1 MEERCL
7 IYEGSESYG
16 TRRNVR
22 VRAIWNAME
31 CSGIWGE
38 SYRVMENV
46 LGESDG
52 V

>member
-1 MEERCL
+1 MEEL
-7 IYEGSESYG
+7 ALYTNKTSHMEWFGMFG
-16 TRRNVR
+16 
-22 VRAIWNAME
+22 VRAIWKTME

-38 SYRVMENV
+38 SYRTMENV